1 MCGYW
6 LTERVDEFD
15 LDACKGLIIKQP
27 LEDYLVYSATT
38 YYLPPPAYPTLS
50 AQVNSRLTCLS

>member
-38 YYLPPPAYPTLS
+38 YLHTPACPTLS
-50 AQVNSRLTCLS
+50 ASQ

>member
-38 YYLPPPAYPTLS
+38 TYLLSIYLLLPAVPYPKCAS
-50 AQVNSRLTCLS
+50 Q